1 MPDALSA
8 LTDLGRRLVD
18 GGHAPH
24 PAWSEQLIGGRID
37 LADDGTIVDAV
48 ADMGR
53 RVVATAPERTSNVA
67 AGFLAGAA
75 PYWIGGP
82 RQRDA
87 DSLEAARRLHGDV
100 LTDVDHPAARAV
112 LAALA
117 DPCGAVDQVA
127 RIPVLLIPRHAGRW
141 LHEIPAIRRA
151 WQQRWDAAPPEM
163 TRHPLIS
170 NIVAGEQAC
179 RLSTSN
185 TESAGSYGQSVP
197 PVPADADLRLYGV
210 ALNALLRRDG
220 VWRIDDTALVAWSD
234 SDPAAD
240 ITPHLVGWRETP
252 RAPLPT
258 VGDIH
263 ILAVARKS
271 GTTRAHVR
279 LYRTIGATDFAA
291 AVDRWRDN
299 IARATG
305 RPVDTWWA
313 APLRTLEGA
322 GQLLCT
328 CVDALLSRRPPPR
341 GLLAPIVAAL
351 RAGRLKP
358 TNTAVIGLLSLSV
371 QQ

>member
-24 PAWSEQLIGGRID
+24 PAWSEQLVGGRID

-117 DPCGAVDQVA
+117 DPRGAIDQVA

-141 LHEIPAIRRA
+141 LHEIPAIRLA
-151 WQQRWDAAPPEM
+151 WQQRWDAAPPPM
-163 TRHPLIS
+163 TKHPLIS
-170 NIVAGEQAC
+170 NIVYGAQTS
-179 RLSTSN
+179 RLSTDN
-185 TESAGSYGQSVP
+185 MESAKSYGQSSP
-197 PVPADADLRLYGV
+197 PLPPGVDLRLYGI
-210 ALNALLRRDG
+210 ALNALLRRPG
-220 VWRIDDTALVAWSD
+220 VWRVDDTALVAWS
-234 SDPAAD
+234 SYDPTAD
-240 ITPHLVGWRETP
+240 ITPHIVGRYDRP
-252 RAPLPT
+252 RDPLPT
-258 VGDIH
+258 QGDIH
-263 ILAVARKS
+263 VLVLARPPRS
-271 GTTRAHVR
+271 TRAALR
-279 LYRTIGATDFAA
+279 YYWTIGIGSFAA
-291 AVDRWRDN
+291 AVDQWRSHFADAVGKP
-299 IARATG
+299 IDA
-305 RPVDTWWA
+305 WA
-313 APLRTLEGA
+313 VPLNKIEGGGKWLA
-322 GQLLCT
+322 A
-328 CVDALLSRRPPPR
+328 CVQAILNRQPPPR
-341 GLLAPIVAAL
+341 GLLTAIVSGI
-351 RAGRLKP
+351 RAKRLSP
-358 TNTAVIGLLSLSV
+358 NDPATTGLLSR
-371 QQ
+371 